1 MARVEFAPDG
11 KHWQIDKKGSIGK
24 MYDYFVGNPEIRESL
39 MLMPM
44 AKFRLI
50 GDEGKTIVV
59 LAYDK
64 KKREFVHL
72 KDVV

>member
-1 MARVEFAPDG
+1 MARVEYASEG
-11 KHWQIDKKGSIGK
+11 KHWQTIKKGTSGK
-24 MYDYFVGNPEIRESL
+24 MWDYFVMNPDIRQHL
-39 MLMPM
+39 LLVPQ
-44 AKFRLI
+44 ARFRLI
-50 GDEGKTIVV
+50 GDTGITIGV

>member
-11 KHWQIDKKGSIGK
+11 KHWQIDKKGSIEK
-24 MYDYFVGNPEIRESL
+24 MYDYFVGSPDIRQGL

-50 GDEGKTIVV
+50 GDEGKTIGV